1 MSDLERLNFEDAF
14 AELENIVQR
23 LEEGDLTLEDAMALF
38 ERGMALT
45 SHCNSRLDSAELRV
59 QQLVSAA
66 GDYETGEDYS
76 LAPFEE
82 SSPNPNT

>member
-1 MSDLERLNFEDAF
+1 MSELENLNFEDAF
-14 AELENIVQR
+14 AELESIVQR

-59 QQLVSAA
+59 QQLVSVA
-66 GDYETGEDYS
+66 GEYESVEDYG
-76 LAPFEE
+76 LTPFEE
-82 SSPNPNT
+82 SGPNQNT